1 MLPIPTVTVL
11 GNEVTAQMPHA
22 TSATVVARPREDPTM
37 LAAEQV
43 AGVVAGIPT
52 LGEACDALRKAGRRA
67 SIAGNRI
74 TVNDE
79 VFAQFIG
86 ATVGSPGGVDAR
98 VGDLQDRRHTSG
110 MGCWSG
116 ASAVIARSQ
125 TPGTR
130 QPMKRTDSPIDVVYN
145 AGRLGLRGAISN
157 PLRIDLVSGAWLR
170 IETSSSRGPMPVGRR
185 PATRQ
190 SHEQQVQSDTAPGR
204 RTMITWLSGDRG
216 PATFHREPV
225 RRPSVKGLSNLRGP
239 FGVLDSNRIDV
250 KREQFRGHL
259 LDRQMLE
266 LIRAG

>member
-1 MLPIPTVTVL
+1 MTTQPENL
-11 GNEVTAQMPHA
+11 A
-22 TSATVVARPREDPTM
+22 
-37 LAAEQV
+37 LAAENLQSRTTP
-43 AGVVAGIPT
+43 VVGAAAAVLPVT
-52 LGEACDALRKAGRRA
+52 TAE
-67 SIAGNRI
+67 IAGTPPVR
-74 TVNDE
+74 V
-79 VFAQFIG
+79 
-86 ATVGSPGGVDAR
+86 VG
-98 VGDLQDRRHTSG
+98 
-110 MGCWSG
+110 G

-157 PLRIDLVSGAWLR
+157 PLRIGLVSGAWLR